1 MAITVSLINMKGGVG
16 KSTLTVN
23 LAWSVADLF
32 GKPRT
37 FFGEGEPDHTQS
49 GTQGGARLVDRYSFF
64 SAAHVS
70 CGGRFWWWPV
80 ASW

>member
-37 FFGEGEPDHTQS
+37 FLAKGSQIILNPE
-49 GTQGGARLVDRYSFF
+49 LK
-64 SAAHVS
+64 AAHGS
-70 CGGRFWWWPV
+70 
-80 ASW
+80 